1 MECKSSVRRNLHE
14 GRSLNVR
21 ARKLA
26 RRCERANT
34 ERRSGVGCRVSA
46 RCEIRKRAAGFLRA
60 GGKETPRCSSAMKA
74 WVVFV
79 FSSSFFFSFFF

>member
-34 ERRSGVGCRVSA
+34 ERVSGVGCRRVVKSENGRRVLFA
-46 RCEIRKRAAGFLRA
+46 RVGSRDSTLLLCDEGVGGFRLF
-60 GGKETPRCSSAMKA
+60 
-74 WVVFV
+74 FV
-79 FSSSFFFSFFF
+79 FFFFLL